1 MTDQYQSGY
10 VPPEQQDQY
19 QQYQQQYPQQQQYQQ
34 PQQYPAQQ
42 QYPQQYPAQQPY
54 QQPAQPVQP
63 AQQPAQSQWYQQQS
77 ATKATASE
85 HVQTSDSLSAN
96 EFIIEIAGERVTG
109 VFAVTGV
116 SSYMLKMQDGK
127 PVGMDFPPITIT
139 KMVQQN
145 ANLPFNQWTRETV
158 AAHGTRLPT
167 RDISIVAMDE
177 GVETRRWV
185 YRNCWISTIQFS
197 DFDTALDFL
206 IEEKITIQHG
216 GVEEVWPG

>member
-10 VPPEQQDQY
+10 VPPE
-19 QQYQQQYPQQQQYQQ
+19 QQYPQQQQYQQ

-42 QYPQQYPAQQPY
+42 QYAQQYPAQQQY
-54 QQPAQPVQP
+54 QQPIQQQPIQ
-63 AQQPAQSQWYQQQS
+63 QQPAQSQWYQQQA

-127 PVGMDFPPITIT
+127 PVGMDFPAITIT
-139 KMVQQN
+139 KMVQQDS
-145 ANLPFNQWTRETV
+145 NLPFNQWTRETV
-158 AAHGTRLPT
+158 AARGTRLPT

-185 YRNCWISTIQFS
+185 YRNCWISAIQFS

-206 IEEKITIQHG
+206 IEEKITVQHG
-216 GVEEVWPG
+216 GVEEVWPS